1 MPDTEHGDPRAA
13 EDRLPSLDERK
24 AAVLRAVVEEYIGT
38 AQPVGSS
45 HVAAAPGVN
54 VSSATVRNDMAVL
67 EQEGYLQQ
75 PHTSA
80 GRVPTEKGYRF
91 FVDTLGHPGALRGA
105 EAERVQSFFA
115 RAHGELEQMLHDT
128 SKLLGDLTSY
138 AGVVI
143 GPAPAEASVRSVQL
157 VGLSASAVLVVVV
170 LSNGTVEK
178 HTLDL
183 AAADPLLREGVGDE
197 RVAAASAHL
206 RAHLD
211 GATRAVLPDLPDTGD
226 ARTDALCR
234 TAIAAIQAEP
244 GDDPDQVFV
253 EGTARI
259 ARAFDAIETVREV
272 LGILEQQYVVVTLL
286 RDVVDRGLQVAIG
299 TETGMEPLS
308 ECALIV
314 APYDVEGGEAGTIGV
329 LGPTRMHYPQAMAAV
344 AMVSKRLSSRLT
356 DG

>member
-1 MPDTEHGDPRAA
+1 MADREHADHRAGDARA
-13 EDRLPSLDERK
+13 LDERK
-24 AAVLRAVVEEYIGT
+24 AAILRAVVEEYIGS

-45 HVAAAPGVN
+45 HVADAPGVN

-91 FVDTLGHPGALRGA
+91 FVDTLGQPGSLRGA
-105 EAERVQSFFA
+105 PAEQVQAFFQ
-115 RAHGELEQMLHDT
+115 RAHGELEQMLQDT

-138 AGVVI
+138 AGVVV
-143 GPAPAEASVRSVQL
+143 GPVPAEAAVRSVQL
-157 VGLSASAVLVVVV
+157 VGLSSFAALVVVV

-183 AAADPLLREGVGDE
+183 ADAEPLLREGVGDE
-197 RVAAASAHL
+197 RIAAASTHL
-206 RAHLD
+206 AAHLD
-211 GATRAVLPDLPDTGD
+211 GAVRASLPELPATGD
-226 ARTDALCR
+226 PATDALCR
-234 TAIAAIQAEP
+234 HALASLRSGEP
-244 GDDPDQVFV
+244 ADPDQVFV

-299 TETGMEPLS
+299 TETGMAPLS

-314 APYDVEGGEAGTIGV
+314 APYEVEGGEAGTIGV

>member
-1 MPDTEHGDPRAA
+1 MPDRGSRTGQH
-13 EDRLPSLDERK
+13 EDPSLDERK
-24 AAVLRAVVEEYIGT
+24 AAILRAVVEEYIGT

-45 HVAAAPGVN
+45 HVASAPGVN
-54 VSSATVRNDMAVL
+54 VSSATVRNEMVAL

-91 FVDTLGHPGALRGA
+91 FVDTLGDPGALRRA
-105 EAERVQSFFA
+105 EAEQVRSFFD

-128 SKLLGDLTSY
+128 SRLLGDLTSY
-138 AGVVI
+138 AGVVV
-143 GPAPAEASVRSVQL
+143 GAAPSDATVRSLQL
-157 VGLSASAVLVVVV
+157 VGLTPTAALVVAV

-183 AAADPLLREGVGDE
+183 STTPSLRGGVGEE
-197 RVAAASAHL
+197 RFGAASAHL
-206 RAHLD
+206 AAHVTGSSRANLP
-211 GATRAVLPDLPDTGD
+211 VLPATGD
-226 ARTDALCR
+226 ARTDDLCEVALR
-234 TAIAAIQAEP
+234 SLAGSSGEE
-244 GDDPDQVFV
+244 PDQVFV
-253 EGTARI
+253 EGTSRI

-299 TETGMEPLS
+299 TETGMKPLA

-314 APYDVEGGEAGTIGV
+314 SPYQVEGEEAGTIGV
-329 LGPTRMHYPQAMAAV
+329 LGPTRMDYSQAMSAV
-344 AMVSKRLSSRLT
+344 AMVSKRLSQRLT
-356 DG
+356 EG